1 MICRSLNTRV
11 RLLNQFIK
19 ETEKMSYSAPID
31 ETKFWLYEIL
41 EVQRLFSIS
50 NYRELKKED
59 FDLIHTLMGNDVKS
73 RKDFIFENAI
83 NVSNLDI

>member
-1 MICRSLNTRV
+1 MEYNSKPRD
-11 RLLNQFIK
+11 K
-19 ETEKMSYSAPID
+19 KY
-31 ETKFWLYEIL
+31 L
-41 EVQRLFSIS
+41 ESTVFKKI
-50 NYRELKKED
+50 KED